1 MAKTTKQAA
10 TRQKRKERAMKS
22 KAAKRAYFS
31 RAGGGSDYSN
41 AAKLPR
47 TVRRAAATISKAP
60 TIKARTY
67 EMRG

>member
-1 MAKTTKQAA
+1 
-10 TRQKRKERAMKS
+10 MKS

-31 RAGGGSDYSN
+31 RAGGGADYSN
-41 AAKLPR
+41 AERLPR
-47 TVRRAAATISKAP
+47 TVKGAATTISKTP

>member
-1 MAKTTKQAA
+1 MEIQLNKRPRAKKL
-10 TRQKRKERAMKS
+10 RRRAMKS

-31 RAGGGSDYSN
+31 RAGGCADYSN
-41 AAKLPR
+41 AAKPPK
-47 TVRRAAATISKAP
+47 TVICAATTISKAP

>member
-1 MAKTTKQAA
+1 
-10 TRQKRKERAMKS
+10 MKS
-22 KAAKRAYFS
+22 KDAKRAYFS
-31 RAGGGSDYSN
+31 MAGGGADYSN

-47 TVRRAAATISKAP
+47 TVRGAATTTSKAP

>member
-1 MAKTTKQAA
+1 
-10 TRQKRKERAMKS
+10 MKS

-31 RAGGGSDYSN
+31 RAGGGADYSN
-41 AAKLPR
+41 AAKLPK
-47 TVRRAAATISKAP
+47 TVRGAATTISKAP